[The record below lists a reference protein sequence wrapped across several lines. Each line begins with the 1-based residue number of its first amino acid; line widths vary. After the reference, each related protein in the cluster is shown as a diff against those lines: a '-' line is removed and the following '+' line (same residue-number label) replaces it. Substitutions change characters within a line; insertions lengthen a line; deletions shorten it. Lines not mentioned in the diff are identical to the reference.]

1 MYKRILIANDGSAG
15 AAKALTAAIA
25 LARTMQAE
33 LHMISVEELPRLPDS
48 IEEVVEERQ
57 AAGHRFKKVITR
69 AQAEAKTQDVKL
81 RAHVV
86 AGHAVPSIVDF
97 IERDGFDL
105 LVIGYMGH
113 SALYNRIIGGTTDR
127 LVELAPC
134 AVLVVK

>member
-15 AAKALTAAIA
+15 ASKALTTAIA
-25 LARTMQAE
+25 LAKTTKAE

-48 IEEVVEERQ
+48 IEEVTEERQ
-57 AAGHRFKKVITR
+57 AAGHRFEKMIHR
-69 AQAEAKTQDVKL
+69 AQGEAKAQDIKL

-86 AGHAVPSIVDF
+86 VGHAVPSIVDF
-97 IERDGFDL
+97 VERDGFDL
-105 LVIGYMGH
+105 LIVGYMGH

>member
-25 LARTMQAE
+25 LSKNMRSE

-48 IEEVVEERQ
+48 IEEVIEERQ
-57 AAGHRFKKVITR
+57 AAGHRFEKIIQR
-69 AQAEAKTQDVKL
+69 AQAQAKAQDIKL

-86 AGHAVPSIVDF
+86 AGHAVSSIVDF
-97 IERDGFDL
+97 IERERCDL

-113 SALYNRIIGGTTDR
+113 SALYNRIIGSTTDR
-127 LVELAPC
+127 LVELAPSQ
-134 AVLVVK
+134 VLVVK